1 LPVLRVTDLTGKLLG
16 VVANYACHCTTTRGS
31 FNGIHGDW
39 AGYAQ
44 TAIQADHPGTVAMVT
59 IGCGADVGPYP
70 NGTLE
75 IAQEYGRQLAQEVN
89 RLLEGE
95 FKPVDPKL
103 TARQKTV
110 AVPLGALPTR
120 AELQERAE
128 NGRLGAR
135 DVARHFL
142 GILDRDGA
150 LRKSFDYPITTWTFG
165 DDLAMVFLPGEVTID
180 YALRLKGEL
189 DGSRLWVTAY
199 ANAMPC
205 YICSKRLLD
214 EGGYEVDS
222 SMVSYG
228 QPSRLAPEAEDKIIH
243 EVKALVPP
251 AFTKEVTEDT
261 QR

>member
-1 LPVLRVTDLTGKLLG
+1 M
-16 VVANYACHCTTTRGS
+16 
-31 FNGIHGDW
+31 I
-39 AGYAQ
+39 
-44 TAIQADHPGTVAMVT
+44 T

-89 RLLEGE
+89 RLLQGE
-95 FKPVDPKL
+95 FEPLDPKL

-110 AVPLGALPTR
+110 EVPLGALPTR
-120 AELQERAE
+120 EELQKRAE
-128 NGRLGAR
+128 NSHLRLGAR
-135 DVARHFL
+135 DAARRFL
-142 GILDRDGA
+142 RILDRDGA

-180 YALRLKGEL
+180 YALRLKREL

-205 YICSKRLLD
+205 YICSKRLLG

-228 QPSRLAPEAEDKIIH
+228 QPSRLAPEAEDKIVR
-243 EVKALVPP
+243 EVKSLVPP
-251 AFTKEVTEDT
+251 AFAKEVAADT

>member
-1 LPVLRVTDLTGKLLG
+1 
-16 VVANYACHCTTTRGS
+16 
-31 FNGIHGDW
+31 
-39 AGYAQ
+39 
-44 TAIQADHPGTVAMVT
+44 M
-59 IGCGADVGPYP
+59 
-70 NGTLE
+70 
-75 IAQEYGRQLAQEVN
+75 
-89 RLLEGE
+89 
-95 FKPVDPKL
+95 
-103 TARQKTV
+103 
-110 AVPLGALPTR
+110 PLGALPTR

-128 NGRLGAR
+128 NSRLRLGAR

-150 LRKSFDYPITTWTFG
+150 LPKTFDYPITTWTFG

-205 YICSKRLLD
+205 YICSKRLLG

-251 AFTKEVTEDT
+251 AFTKEIIEDT
-261 QR
+261 LEEI